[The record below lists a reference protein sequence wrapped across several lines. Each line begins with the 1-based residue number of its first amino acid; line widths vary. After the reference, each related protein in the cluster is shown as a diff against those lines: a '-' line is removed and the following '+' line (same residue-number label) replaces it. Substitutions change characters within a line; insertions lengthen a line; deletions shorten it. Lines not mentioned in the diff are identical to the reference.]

1 MLDELRVKTP
11 ALRAPVSALSG
22 GNQQKV
28 VIARGV
34 MSRPRVLLMDEPT
47 RGVDVAAKFEILES
61 MRRLAAEGLGIVF
74 ATSDLA
80 EVQAVATRVLVMAR
94 GRIAADLAAA
104 DATDDALASAASAAP
119 DTRQEAPMAAQRSLA
134 PHSLSLVLRLRALIA
149 LVVLSI
155 AFSLLSPEFLTTGN
169 LAILIKHVAI
179 NAILAIGMTFVIL
192 SGGIDLSVGSVVGLC
207 GMIAGG

>member
-1 MLDELRVKTP
+1 MLDVLRVKTP

-80 EVQAVATRVLVMAR
+80 EVQAVATRVLVMR
-94 GRIAADLAAA
+94 KGRIAADVAAA
-104 DATDDALASAASAAP
+104 DATDDVLASAASSAP
-119 DTRQEAPMAAQRSLA
+119 D
-134 PHSLSLVLRLRALIA
+134 
-149 LVVLSI
+149 
-155 AFSLLSPEFLTTGN
+155 
-169 LAILIKHVAI
+169 
-179 NAILAIGMTFVIL
+179 
-192 SGGIDLSVGSVVGLC
+192 SGG
-207 GMIAGG
+207 GGNDGH

>member
-1 MLDELRVKTP
+1 
-11 ALRAPVSALSG
+11 
-22 GNQQKV
+22 
-28 VIARGV
+28 

-80 EVQAVATRVLVMAR
+80 EVQAVATTGAR
-94 GRIAADLAAA
+94 DGARAHRRRAAA
-104 DATDDALASAASAAP
+104 DRRDGRRARRGGVSGAGERQRRSPMTRLVAAP
-119 DTRQEAPMAAQRSLA
+119 RGSL
-134 PHSLSLVLRLRALIA
+134 LSLVLRLRALIA

-169 LAILIKHVAI
+169 LAILSSTWRSTPSSPSA
-179 NAILAIGMTFVIL
+179 
-192 SGGIDLSVGSVVGLC
+192 
-207 GMIAGG
+207 

>member
-34 MSRPRVLLMDEPT
+34 MSQPRVLMLDEPT

-61 MRRLAAEGLGIVF
+61 MRRLAAKGLGIVF

-94 GRIAADLAAA
+94 GRIAADVAAA
-104 DATDDALASAASAAP
+104 DATADVLASAASAAP
-119 DTRQEAPMAAQRSLA
+119 ES
-134 PHSLSLVLRLRALIA
+134 S
-149 LVVLSI
+149 
-155 AFSLLSPEFLTTGN
+155 G
-169 LAILIKHVAI
+169 VAD
-179 NAILAIGMTFVIL
+179 GR
-192 SGGIDLSVGSVVGLC
+192 
-207 GMIAGG
+207 